1 MFTLIGCIL
10 LLMVVFKLIGFSLRL
25 GWGIMKI
32 ALFIVFFPG
41 ILLAMIFGGL
51 IFMALPI
58 LIIAGIVAA
67 IASRA

>member
-41 ILLAMIFGGL
+41 ILLVMIFGGL